1 MELLSRLKER
11 RQELNL
17 TQAEVS
23 ALAGVSLRTLKQ
35 IENCQGNPT
44 LETIQKVANLLGLT
58 LKLELTG
65 KT

>member
-1 MELLSRLKER
+1 MELLFKLKER

-23 ALAGVSLRTLKQ
+23 AKAGVSLRTLKQ
-35 IENCQGNPT
+35 IENCKGNPT
-44 LETIQKVANLLGLT
+44 IQTIEKVANLLGLT
-58 LKLELTG
+58 LQLELVG